1 MQRGHHLRSSNQTS
15 DRYEARIRHLE
26 DVVCLLLAR
35 ADLDQISLGSSTP
48 LIGSFRYSID
58 QGLVPVLSK
67 RTLKALANDWLGV
80 KPKRPVSPIKSNCCP
95 MSTYRSPPSPQ
106 TQSLPTPSVAS
117 LADLTVSSDPLSS
130 SRTVTAHQNK
140 IATIVEPHESDWL
153 LNSSTARASFTTN
166 EATTPTTSRTSE
178 DPKASTFKPPQHRQT
193 RLLSDSAIAYG
204 RLESPKA
211 KNTHAIIS
219 AADDSLLTL
228 FFPNPRTVPNS
239 DASSAIILLK
249 TPPLRSRSLDC
260 FLSSDRPMSDDINRG
275 LTKLKIQPST
285 GDPQSSCSTMNSSPP
300 SENLDLKADNGLTLF
315 LSKDNLTSA
324 TNHRTDTP
332 AHSPVN
338 AIIIV
343 ADDLLPTSFLA
354 NPAATSATDNTSN
367 LTPPLV
373 STSPPD
379 PTATTPLLTTIP
391 VSTLPPEPA
400 MPNCSS
406 DSFDIAAIGSITVME
421 DSTAFKDPQ
430 LWAPSLSQA
439 ALENYKDIDDYL
451 KTLEA
456 DETEMK
462 KKKKKKKKKKTP
474 DPTSIPDNPVL
485 FYEGRL

>member
-1 MQRGHHLRSSNQTS
+1 MQRGHHLRPSYQTS

-35 ADLDQISLGSSTP
+35 KDPHQLPFISTAP
-48 LIGSFRYSID
+48 LNNSFRYCK
-58 QGLVPVLSK
+58 QKGLVPLLSK
-67 RTLKALANDWLGV
+67 AATESLSTDLQSIKQEGTIPLI
-80 KPKRPVSPIKSNCCP
+80 KPGYYAFS
-95 MSTYRSPPSPQ
+95 YRSLFNCSPPVTQPPPPQ
-106 TQSLPTPSVAS
+106 PPA
-117 LADLTVSSDPLSS
+117 
-130 SRTVTAHQNK
+130 
-140 IATIVEPHESDWL
+140 E
-153 LNSSTARASFTTN
+153 
-166 EATTPTTSRTSE
+166 TTSRERQFKTTKGHEIMSAGFRRPLTISQVYQGRANSE
-178 DPKASTFKPPQHRQT
+178 ITDEQCPPVPALDRASSDQTQEPRPFSSPAVPHCLPQ
-193 RLLSDSAIAYG
+193 SEVVKDSAP
-204 RLESPKA
+204 SP
-211 KNTHAIIS
+211 
-219 AADDSLLTL
+219 L
-228 FFPNPRTVPNS
+228 
-239 DASSAIILLK
+239 ILLK
-249 TPPLRSRSLDC
+249 TPPLRSGSLNC
-260 FLSSDRPMSDDINRG
+260 FLSSDCPMSDDINRG
-275 LTKLKIQPST
+275 LTKLEIQPST
-285 GDPQSSCSTMNSSPP
+285 GDPQSSCSTMTSSPP
-300 SENLDLKADNGLTLF
+300 SENLDLKADDGLALF

-324 TNHRTDTP
+324 TNHQTDTP

-338 AIIIV
+338 PIIIV
-343 ADDLLPTSFLA
+343 ADDSLPTSFLA

-391 VSTLPPEPA
+391 ASTLQPEPA

-451 KTLEA
+451 KTLEV

-485 FYEGRL
+485 FYAPFHPSLPYF